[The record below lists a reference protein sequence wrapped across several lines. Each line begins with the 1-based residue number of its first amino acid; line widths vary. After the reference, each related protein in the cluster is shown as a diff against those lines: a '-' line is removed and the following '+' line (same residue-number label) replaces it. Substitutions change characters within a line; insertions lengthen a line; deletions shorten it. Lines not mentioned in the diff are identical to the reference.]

1 MIDTLSSIL
10 LSTAYLPP
18 IEYFSFLINSD
29 KQIIEKYETYKKQTY
44 RNRCYILGSNGKLAL
59 TIPIKKPEGN
69 HTKTN
74 EIIISYSEDWQ
85 QIHWKSIESSY
96 NSSPFFL
103 FYKEELKNLYQKKY
117 KYLLDHNNN
126 FLKLIFDFLDIE
138 ITPGLTSEFIKN
150 PKNILD
156 LRNSISP
163 KNSSQ
168 EKNYK
173 KYSQVFAN
181 KHGFI
186 PNLSIIDLLFNTG
199 PEAIDYLTNFL
210 NKNL

>member
-1 MIDTLSSIL
+1 MLNTLNTIL

-126 FLKLIFDFLDIE
+126 FLKLICDFLDIE

>member
-1 MIDTLSSIL
+1 MLNTLNTIL

-44 RNRCYILGSNGKLAL
+44 RNRCYIFGSNGKLAL

-126 FLKLIFDFLDIE
+126 FLKLICDFLDIE

>member
-1 MIDTLSSIL
+1 MSDLQNSIL

-117 KYLLDHNNN
+117 KYLLDHNNS
-126 FLKLIFDFLDIE
+126 FLKLIFDFLDIK
-138 ITPGLTSEFIKN
+138 ITPCLTSEFIKN

-210 NKNL
+210 NKKL

>member
-126 FLKLIFDFLDIE
+126 FLKLIFDFLYIE